1 MAIND
6 LKIYGNDDNAQSYS
20 EFLKLLRQY
29 NSDIYATT
37 EDLNKLNI
45 NNIKNL
51 GRIQKRQ
58 QEELVNEYSRLRST
72 ANEKE
77 HADQLAKLNERYAK
91 LEELDEDALKAK
103 TGLTKKQLAA
113 EKEQEKKKLDA
124 VKAYKDKQAKK
135 EAQQKI
141 KEEKKQAASEK
152 QKAAQ
157 TLANQLKDAKTL
169 QGKVDA
175 IKGMAKQVG
184 EKDVYDAQG
193 NLIGKREATRSE
205 KISGA
210 IGAAANAMGAYAYG
224 LKSTIEEIASYRGRI
239 DTRLQGLRSGS
250 SWDAINKSIT
260 GIAGISP
267 FLKQSDI
274 AKKVDQMVSQGIAFN
289 VEQRAALDV
298 MKDKIANTFE
308 ATNTTLLRLVRI
320 QQQDTT
326 AGRLGMESALTAFLN
341 NMYQT
346 TEYMGQIANSIKGN
360 LEEAMSLM
368 TGENALSFEYQ
379 IQKWLGSLYSTGMS
393 QEAVSGLGGVLGKLA
408 AGQLEGITQGG
419 QGNLVIMAAN
429 NAGLNIADILNNG
442 LNSQTTNQLLD
453 SMVDYLA
460 KIYDQAG
467 ESKVIQQQIASVY
480 GMTASDLKAAV
491 NLSRSRSAVARS
503 GLSYDDAINR
513 LYSMA
518 GTMRQ
523 RASVSELLSNAFSNF
538 QYTMAAG
545 IANDPASYA
554 IYSIGSLLQDTV
566 GGINIPSFSVFG
578 TGVDLNTTF
587 ANLMM
592 SGALG
597 ASLVG
602 GIGKIISAGG
612 GGGFTGRG
620 ILDALKVR
628 EGSYVTRGTGTSLA
642 TTAGLSYSE
651 SGAIIGNTA
660 GSDIQSKTM
669 TDANDSAQ
677 AQLAEAV
684 DTTNETKLSEVY
696 TEVVNIYQ
704 LLQDIA
710 NGSYTLSVDVVGDNF
725 GGL

>member
-58 QEELVNEYSRLRST
+58 QEELVNEYSRLRSN

-175 IKGMAKQVG
+175 IKSMAKQVG

-239 DTRLQGLRSGS
+239 DTRLQGLRAGS
-250 SWDAINKSIT
+250 S
-260 GIAGISP
+260 
-267 FLKQSDI
+267 
-274 AKKVDQMVSQGIAFN
+274 
-289 VEQRAALDV
+289 
-298 MKDKIANTFE
+298 
-308 ATNTTLLRLVRI
+308 
-320 QQQDTT
+320 
-326 AGRLGMESALTAFLN
+326 
-341 NMYQT
+341 
-346 TEYMGQIANSIKGN
+346 
-360 LEEAMSLM
+360 
-368 TGENALSFEYQ
+368 
-379 IQKWLGSLYSTGMS
+379 
-393 QEAVSGLGGVLGKLA
+393 
-408 AGQLEGITQGG
+408 
-419 QGNLVIMAAN
+419 
-429 NAGLNIADILNNG
+429 
-442 LNSQTTNQLLD
+442 
-453 SMVDYLA
+453 
-460 KIYDQAG
+460 
-467 ESKVIQQQIASVY
+467 
-480 GMTASDLKAAV
+480 
-491 NLSRSRSAVARS
+491 
-503 GLSYDDAINR
+503 
-513 LYSMA
+513 
-518 GTMRQ
+518 
-523 RASVSELLSNAFSNF
+523 
-538 QYTMAAG
+538 
-545 IANDPASYA
+545 
-554 IYSIGSLLQDTV
+554 
-566 GGINIPSFSVFG
+566 
-578 TGVDLNTTF
+578 
-587 ANLMM
+587 
-592 SGALG
+592 
-597 ASLVG
+597 
-602 GIGKIISAGG
+602 
-612 GGGFTGRG
+612 
-620 ILDALKVR
+620 
-628 EGSYVTRGTGTSLA
+628 
-642 TTAGLSYSE
+642 
-651 SGAIIGNTA
+651 
-660 GSDIQSKTM
+660 
-669 TDANDSAQ
+669 
-677 AQLAEAV
+677 
-684 DTTNETKLSEVY
+684 
-696 TEVVNIYQ
+696 
-704 LLQDIA
+704 
-710 NGSYTLSVDVVGDNF
+710 
-725 GGL
+725 